1 MITETQNRFMSSSL
15 EETFKDFPLYSQDNR
30 KRNAICLMLFT
41 LGNIRW
47 YILEGEKT
55 NNDFTLYGIVV
66 GLCSVKVAF
75 RKKFIIKLNHF
86 TC

>member
-1 MITETQNRFMSSSL
+1 
-15 EETFKDFPLYSQDNR
+15 
-30 KRNAICLMLFT
+30 MLFT

-66 GLCSVKVAF
+66 GLACAKFELFQIYLYAIIQNGNNLISAYNIHKFMLFPFVSVKLST
-75 RKKFIIKLNHF
+75 I
-86 TC
+86 